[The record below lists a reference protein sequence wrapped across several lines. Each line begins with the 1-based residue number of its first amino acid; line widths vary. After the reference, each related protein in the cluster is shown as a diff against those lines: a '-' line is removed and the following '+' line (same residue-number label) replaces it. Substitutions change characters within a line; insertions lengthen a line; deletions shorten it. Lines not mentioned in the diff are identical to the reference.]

1 VRERSA
7 TATSLVLHSISTTSV
22 YSGAIAPEDEARKEV
37 HVLNKILMGLGVTAV
52 LGLMVAGVAYAV
64 TGSSTDG
71 RAGEGSGGRWQDGS
85 VGGGRP
91 GEGHQASESVAVS
104 QEWLSVS
111 GVVQSIDGSLMIVQA
126 ELGDVIEVTL
136 GQSGYWEAQG
146 LSLAAGDAV
155 VVEGFYED
163 EDTLSARSLTL
174 VSTGQTV
181 VLRDDNGRPMWA
193 GGRRGES
200 AGTAP
205 AL

>member
-1 VRERSA
+1 MV
-7 TATSLVLHSISTTSV
+7 
-22 YSGAIAPEDEARKEV
+22 
-37 HVLNKILMGLGVTAV
+37 NKILMGLGVTAV

-71 RAGEGSGGRWQDGS
+71 RAGNGSGGRWQDGS
-85 VGGGRP
+85 RGGRWS
-91 GEGHQASESVAVS
+91 GAGTQASESQAVP
-104 QEWLSVS
+104 QEWLSVG
-111 GVVQSIDGSLMIVQA
+111 GVVQSIDGSLMLLQA
-126 ELGDVIEVTL
+126 ESGDVIEVTL

-146 LSLAAGDAV
+146 MGLAAGDAV

-163 EDTLSARSLTL
+163 EDTLSALSLSL

-181 VLRDDNGRPMWA
+181 VLRDDSGRPMWA